1 MHRYHRIGPVALLL
15 LDHFVTLTE
24 SAMGAHM
31 DTGKRPRKTRIIP
44 RRSSRTA
51 KEDPSLLLCPC
62 DLVDLWGY
70 GM

>member
-24 SAMGAHM
+24 SAMRALT
-31 DTGKRPRKTRIIP
+31 DTGKRQIP

-51 KEDPSLLLCPC
+51 KDLSLLLCPC